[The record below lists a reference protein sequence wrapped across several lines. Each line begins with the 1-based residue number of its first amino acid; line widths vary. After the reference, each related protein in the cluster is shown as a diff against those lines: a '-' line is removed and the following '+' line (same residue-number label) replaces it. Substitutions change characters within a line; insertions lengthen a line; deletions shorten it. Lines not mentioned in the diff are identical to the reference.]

1 VIHLRSLHIDLEDTP
16 DTYPFTVPVI
26 VQLERIVFRSP
37 VTFFAGENGTG
48 KSTLLEGIAAGARL
62 PTVGGQ
68 DIDADDTLKPARDL
82 AERLRLQW
90 EKRTHRG
97 FFLRAED
104 FFNFSI
110 RMARIVADMDE
121 LGSDYEQ
128 RFEGYGRQLAQG
140 VARGQRAEV
149 VKRYGENLDARSH
162 GESFLTLFESRFV
175 PDGLYLLDE
184 PDTALSPQRQLALL
198 HMLKSMVNQEAQFII
213 ATQSPILMAFPGATI
228 LSFDRCPAEEVP
240 YGQVDQVVLAR
251 SFLNNPEA
259 FLRQL

>member
-1 VIHLRSLHIDLEDTP
+1 LHVNLENTP
-16 DTYPFTVPVI
+16 DAYPFNVPVI
-26 VQLERIVFRSP
+26 AQLQRLVFRSP

-48 KSTLLEGIAAGARL
+48 KSTILEGIAAGARL
-62 PTVGGQ
+62 PAVGSEDVDRDQ
-68 DIDADDTLKPARDL
+68 TLKPAREL

-104 FFNFSI
+104 FFNFSL
-110 RMARIVADMDE
+110 RMSRLVAEMDA
-121 LGSDYEQ
+121 LATDYAE
-128 RFEGYGRQLAQG
+128 RFEGYGGQLARG
-140 VARGQRAEV
+140 AVAGQRAEIIR
-149 VKRYGENLDARSH
+149 RYGENLDARSH

-198 HMLKSMVNQEAQFII
+198 HMLKSMVDAEAQFIV

-240 YGQVDQVVLAR
+240 YDDVDQVVLAR
-251 SFLNNPEA
+251 SFLNQPEA